1 MAPQRSLIINA
12 PWYVPQAH
20 QTLLALFTKPNY
32 HGLFSK
38 IIFMGSSAPLAA
50 LKPSALL
57 SSYLSATAPDSTCA
71 SAAAITGTGAAASAS
86 AIPGA
91 DAGFSTGAIAGA
103 SAGAYAN
110 ERQELFEVLDEL
122 GRRYRQW
129 AQQEGISL
137 LVCGMAAKRFYQDS
151 KLSTFDGLAL
161 TGYMEVLS
169 VINGPIEEVV
179 IW

>member
-38 IIFMGSSAPLAA
+38 IIFMGSSVPLAA
-50 LKPSALL
+50 LQPSALL
-57 SSYLSATAPDSTCA
+57 SSYLSASASADTCA
-71 SAAAITGTGAAASAS
+71 STSADTSAS
-86 AIPGA
+86 ALTSSCA
-91 DAGFSTGAIAGA
+91 SAVA
-103 SAGAYAN
+103 SAGAYAHQG
-110 ERQELFEVLDEL
+110 QELFEVLNEL
-122 GRRYRQW
+122 GMRYRQW
-129 AQQEGISL
+129 AKQEGITL

-151 KLSTFDGLAL
+151 KLSTFYGLAL

-169 VINGPIEEVV
+169 VINGPREEVV

>member
-57 SSYLSATAPDSTCA
+57 SSYLSATASADTSSCA
-71 SAAAITGTGAAASAS
+71 ST
-86 AIPGA
+86 
-91 DAGFSTGAIAGA
+91 GA
-103 SAGAYAN
+103 SAGAYAH
-110 ERQELFEVLDEL
+110 EGQELFAVLDEL

>member
-71 SAAAITGTGAAASAS
+71 SAAAITGTGAAASA
-86 AIPGA
+86 
-91 DAGFSTGAIAGA
+91 
-103 SAGAYAN
+103 GAYAH
-110 ERQELFEVLDEL
+110 EGQVLFEVLDEL

>member
-57 SSYLSATAPDSTCA
+57 SSYLSATASTD
-71 SAAAITGTGAAASAS
+71 TSAS
-86 AIPGA
+86 TSACA
-91 DAGFSTGAIAGA
+91 STGASTGA
-103 SAGAYAN
+103 MAGAYAN
-110 ERQELFEVLDEL
+110 ERQELFEVLDEI
-122 GRRYRQW
+122 GMRYRQW

>member
-57 SSYLSATAPDSTCA
+57 SSYLSATASADTSASTSASSCA
-71 SAAAITGTGAAASAS
+71 STVA
-86 AIPGA
+86 
-91 DAGFSTGAIAGA
+91 STGAIAGA
-103 SAGAYAN
+103 YAH
-110 ERQELFEVLDEL
+110 EGQELFEVLDEL
-122 GRRYRQW
+122 GMRYRQW
-129 AQQEGISL
+129 AQQEGITL

-169 VINGPIEEVV
+169 VINGPMEEVV

>member
-50 LKPSALL
+50 IKPSALL

-71 SAAAITGTGAAASAS
+71 SAAAITGSAASTGAAASAS
-86 AIPGA
+86 AGTRA
-91 DAGFSTGAIAGA
+91 DASTGADT
-103 SAGAYAN
+103 GAYTN
-110 ERQELFEVLDEL
+110 EGQELCELLDEL
-122 GRRYRQW
+122 GMRYRQW
-129 AQQEGISL
+129 AQQEGITL

-169 VINGPIEEVV
+169 IINGPREEVV

>member
-12 PWYVPQAH
+12 PWYVPKAH
-20 QTLLALFTKPNY
+20 QTLLALFTKANY

-57 SSYLSATAPDSTCA
+57 SSYLSTTVSADTST
-71 SAAAITGTGAAASAS
+71 SASAS
-86 AIPGA
+86 NSASTGA
-91 DAGFSTGAIAGA
+91 STGAIAGA
-103 SAGAYAN
+103 YAY
-110 ERQELFEVLDEL
+110 ERQELFVVLDEL
-122 GRRYRQW
+122 GMRYRQW
-129 AQQEGISL
+129 AQQEGITL

>member
-12 PWYVPQAH
+12 PWYVPKAH
-20 QTLLALFTKPNY
+20 QTLLALFTKANY

-38 IIFMGSSAPLAA
+38 IIFMSSSAPLAA

-57 SSYLSATAPDSTCA
+57 SSYLSATA
-71 SAAAITGTGAAASAS
+71 SANTSASAS
-86 AIPGA
+86 ASASNSASTGA
-91 DAGFSTGAIAGA
+91 STGAIAGA
-103 SAGAYAN
+103 YAY
-110 ERQELFEVLDEL
+110 ERQELFVVLDEL
-122 GRRYRQW
+122 GMRYRQW
-129 AQQEGISL
+129 AQQEGITL

>member
-57 SSYLSATAPDSTCA
+57 SSYLSATASTDTSACA
-71 SAAAITGTGAAASAS
+71 SICA
-86 AIPGA
+86 
-91 DAGFSTGAIAGA
+91 STGAM
-103 SAGAYAN
+103 AGAYAH
-110 ERQELFEVLDEL
+110 EGQELFAVLDEL

>member
-38 IIFMGSSAPLAA
+38 IIFMGSSAPLAD

-71 SAAAITGTGAAASAS
+71 SAAAITGA
-86 AIPGA
+86 
-91 DAGFSTGAIAGA
+91 STGAM
-103 SAGAYAN
+103 AGAYAN
-110 ERQELFEVLDEL
+110 ERQELFEVLDEI
-122 GRRYRQW
+122 GMRYRQW
-129 AQQEGISL
+129 AEQEGISL

>member
-57 SSYLSATAPDSTCA
+57 SSYLSATASTDTSASTSACA
-71 SAAAITGTGAAASAS
+71 SICAS
-86 AIPGA
+86 
-91 DAGFSTGAIAGA
+91 TGA

-122 GRRYRQW
+122 GMRYRQW

>member
-57 SSYLSATAPDSTCA
+57 SSYLSATANADTSSCA
-71 SAAAITGTGAAASAS
+71 SICA
-86 AIPGA
+86 
-91 DAGFSTGAIAGA
+91 STGAM
-103 SAGAYAN
+103 AGAYAH
-110 ERQELFEVLDEL
+110 EGQELFDVLDEL
-122 GRRYRQW
+122 GMRYRQW

>member
-71 SAAAITGTGAAASAS
+71 SAAAITGTGAAA
-86 AIPGA
+86 I
-91 DAGFSTGAIAGA
+91 
-103 SAGAYAN
+103 AGAYAH
-110 ERQELFEVLDEL
+110 EGQELFEVLDEL
-122 GRRYRQW
+122 GMRYRQW

>member
-71 SAAAITGTGAAASAS
+71 SAAAITGTGAAA
-86 AIPGA
+86 I
-91 DAGFSTGAIAGA
+91 
-103 SAGAYAN
+103 AGAYAN
-110 ERQELFEVLDEL
+110 ERQELFAVLDEI
-122 GRRYRQW
+122 GMRYRQW

-169 VINGPIEEVV
+169 VINGPIEKVV

>member
-57 SSYLSATAPDSTCA
+57 SSYLSATASTDTSACAIASSCA
-71 SAAAITGTGAAASAS
+71 SICAS
-86 AIPGA
+86 
-91 DAGFSTGAIAGA
+91 TGA
-103 SAGAYAN
+103 SAGAYAH
-110 ERQELFEVLDEL
+110 EGQELFEVLDEL

>member
-57 SSYLSATAPDSTCA
+57 SSYLSATANADTSSCA
-71 SAAAITGTGAAASAS
+71 SICA
-86 AIPGA
+86 
-91 DAGFSTGAIAGA
+91 STGAMA
-103 SAGAYAN
+103 SAYAH
-110 ERQELFEVLDEL
+110 EGQELFEVLDEL

>member
-57 SSYLSATAPDSTCA
+57 SSYLSATANADT
-71 SAAAITGTGAAASAS
+71 SAS
-86 AIPGA
+86 TSACVIA
-91 DAGFSTGAIAGA
+91 SSCASTGASTGA
-103 SAGAYAN
+103 MAGAYAH
-110 ERQELFEVLDEL
+110 EGQELFEVLDEL

>member
-57 SSYLSATAPDSTCA
+57 SSYLSATASADTST
-71 SAAAITGTGAAASAS
+71 SASAS
-86 AIPGA
+86 ASTGA
-91 DAGFSTGAIAGA
+91 STGAIAGA
-103 SAGAYAN
+103 YAY
-110 ERQELFEVLDEL
+110 ERQELFVVLDEL
-122 GRRYRQW
+122 GMRYRQW
-129 AQQEGISL
+129 AQQESITL

>member
-57 SSYLSATAPDSTCA
+57 SSYLSATASADTSSCA
-71 SAAAITGTGAAASAS
+71 SICAS
-86 AIPGA
+86 
-91 DAGFSTGAIAGA
+91 TGA
-103 SAGAYAN
+103 SAGAYAH
-110 ERQELFEVLDEL
+110 EGQELFEVLDEL
-122 GRRYRQW
+122 GMRYRQW
-129 AQQEGISL
+129 AQQEGITL

-169 VINGPIEEVV
+169 VINGPMEEVV

>member
-12 PWYVPQAH
+12 PWYVPKAH
-20 QTLLALFTKPNY
+20 QTLLALFTKANY

-38 IIFMGSSAPLAA
+38 IIFMSSSAPLAA

-57 SSYLSATAPDSTCA
+57 SSYLSATA
-71 SAAAITGTGAAASAS
+71 SANTSASAS
-86 AIPGA
+86 ASNSASASTGA
-91 DAGFSTGAIAGA
+91 STGAIAGA
-103 SAGAYAN
+103 YAY
-110 ERQELFEVLDEL
+110 ERQELFVVLDEL
-122 GRRYRQW
+122 GMRYRQW
-129 AQQEGISL
+129 AQQEGITL

>member
-12 PWYVPQAH
+12 PWYVPKAH

-38 IIFMGSSAPLAA
+38 IIFMSSSAPLAA
-50 LKPSALL
+50 IKPSALL
-57 SSYLSATAPDSTCA
+57 SSYLSATVSADTST
-71 SAAAITGTGAAASAS
+71 SASAS
-86 AIPGA
+86 NSASASTGA
-91 DAGFSTGAIAGA
+91 STGAIAGA
-103 SAGAYAN
+103 YAY
-110 ERQELFEVLDEL
+110 ERQELFVVLDEL
-122 GRRYRQW
+122 GMRYRQW
-129 AQQEGISL
+129 AQQEGITL

>member
-20 QTLLALFTKPNY
+20 QTLLDLFTKPNY

-50 LKPSALL
+50 IKPSALL
-57 SSYLSATAPDSTCA
+57 SSYLSATASADTSTSA
-71 SAAAITGTGAAASAS
+71 STGTSTSASAS
-86 AIPGA
+86 
-91 DAGFSTGAIAGA
+91 TGASTSAM
-103 SAGAYAN
+103 AGAYAY
-110 ERQELFEVLDEL
+110 ERQELFVVLDEL
-122 GRRYRQW
+122 GMRYRQW
-129 AQQEGISL
+129 AQQEGITL

>member
-57 SSYLSATAPDSTCA
+57 SSYLSATASTDTSASTSACA
-71 SAAAITGTGAAASAS
+71 SICAS
-86 AIPGA
+86 
-91 DAGFSTGAIAGA
+91 AGA
-103 SAGAYAN
+103 SAGAYAH
-110 ERQELFEVLDEL
+110 EGQELFEVLDEL
-122 GRRYRQW
+122 GMRYRQW

>member
-12 PWYVPQAH
+12 PWYVPKAH

-57 SSYLSATAPDSTCA
+57 SSYLSTTVSADTST
-71 SAAAITGTGAAASAS
+71 SASAS
-86 AIPGA
+86 NSASTGA
-91 DAGFSTGAIAGA
+91 STGAIAGA
-103 SAGAYAN
+103 YAY
-110 ERQELFEVLDEL
+110 ERQELFVVLDEL
-122 GRRYRQW
+122 GMRYRQW
-129 AQQEGISL
+129 AQQEGITL

>member
-57 SSYLSATAPDSTCA
+57 SSYLSATASTDTSACA
-71 SAAAITGTGAAASAS
+71 IA
-86 AIPGA
+86 
-91 DAGFSTGAIAGA
+91 STGASAGA
-103 SAGAYAN
+103 SAGAYAH
-110 ERQELFEVLDEL
+110 EGQELFEVLDEL
-122 GRRYRQW
+122 GMRYRQW
-129 AQQEGISL
+129 AQQEGITL

-169 VINGPIEEVV
+169 VINGSIEEVV

>member
-57 SSYLSATAPDSTCA
+57 SSYLSATASTD
-71 SAAAITGTGAAASAS
+71 TSAS
-86 AIPGA
+86 TSACA
-91 DAGFSTGAIAGA
+91 STGASTGA
-103 SAGAYAN
+103 MAGAYAH
-110 ERQELFEVLDEL
+110 EGQELFAVLDEL
-122 GRRYRQW
+122 GMRYRQW
-129 AQQEGISL
+129 AQQEGITL
-137 LVCGMAAKRFYQDS
+137 LVCGMAAKRFYQYS

>member
-57 SSYLSATAPDSTCA
+57 SSYLSATARTDTSASTSACA
-71 SAAAITGTGAAASAS
+71 SICAS
-86 AIPGA
+86 
-91 DAGFSTGAIAGA
+91 AGA
-103 SAGAYAN
+103 SAGAYAH
-110 ERQELFEVLDEL
+110 EGQELFAVLDEL

>member
-57 SSYLSATAPDSTCA
+57 SSYLSATASTD
-71 SAAAITGTGAAASAS
+71 TSAS
-86 AIPGA
+86 TSACAIA
-91 DAGFSTGAIAGA
+91 SSCASTGASTSAM
-103 SAGAYAN
+103 AGAYAH
-110 ERQELFEVLDEL
+110 EGQELFEVLDEL

>member
-71 SAAAITGTGAAASAS
+71 SAAAISGTGAAASA
-86 AIPGA
+86 
-91 DAGFSTGAIAGA
+91 
-103 SAGAYAN
+103 GAYAH
-110 ERQELFEVLDEL
+110 EGQVLFEVLDEL
-122 GRRYRQW
+122 GMRYRQW

>member
-57 SSYLSATAPDSTCA
+57 SSYLSATAS
-71 SAAAITGTGAAASAS
+71 TGTSAS
-86 AIPGA
+86 TSACAIA
-91 DAGFSTGAIAGA
+91 SSCASTGASTGA
-103 SAGAYAN
+103 MAGAYAN
-110 ERQELFEVLDEL
+110 ERQELFAVLDEI
-122 GRRYRQW
+122 GMRYRQW

>member
-57 SSYLSATAPDSTCA
+57 SSYLSATASADTSACA
-71 SAAAITGTGAAASAS
+71 IASSCA
-86 AIPGA
+86 
-91 DAGFSTGAIAGA
+91 STGASTGA
-103 SAGAYAN
+103 MAGAYAN
-110 ERQELFEVLDEL
+110 ERQELFAVLDEL

>member
-57 SSYLSATAPDSTCA
+57 SSYLSATASTDTSAGTSACA
-71 SAAAITGTGAAASAS
+71 
-86 AIPGA
+86 
-91 DAGFSTGAIAGA
+91 STGASTGA
-103 SAGAYAN
+103 MAGAYAH
-110 ERQELFEVLDEL
+110 EGQELFEVLDEL

>member
-12 PWYVPQAH
+12 PWYVPKAH

-57 SSYLSATAPDSTCA
+57 SSYLSTTVSADTST
-71 SAAAITGTGAAASAS
+71 SASAS
-86 AIPGA
+86 NSASTGA
-91 DAGFSTGAIAGA
+91 STGAIAGA
-103 SAGAYAN
+103 YAY
-110 ERQELFEVLDEL
+110 ERQELFVVLDEL
-122 GRRYRQW
+122 GMRYRQW
-129 AQQEGISL
+129 AQQEGITL

-169 VINGPIEEVV
+169 VINGPIDEVV

>member
-12 PWYVPQAH
+12 PWYVPKAH
-20 QTLLALFTKPNY
+20 QTLLALFTKANY

-57 SSYLSATAPDSTCA
+57 SSYLSATASADTST
-71 SAAAITGTGAAASAS
+71 SASAS
-86 AIPGA
+86 NSASASTGA
-91 DAGFSTGAIAGA
+91 STGAIAGA
-103 SAGAYAN
+103 YAY
-110 ERQELFEVLDEL
+110 ERQELFVVLDEL
-122 GRRYRQW
+122 GMRYRQW
-129 AQQEGISL
+129 AQQEGITL

>member
-20 QTLLALFTKPNY
+20 QTLLALFTKANY

-57 SSYLSATAPDSTCA
+57 SSYLSTTVSADTST
-71 SAAAITGTGAAASAS
+71 SASAS
-86 AIPGA
+86 NSASTGA
-91 DAGFSTGAIAGA
+91 STGAIAGA
-103 SAGAYAN
+103 YAY
-110 ERQELFEVLDEL
+110 ERQELFVVLDEL
-122 GRRYRQW
+122 GMRYRQW
-129 AQQEGISL
+129 AQQEGITL

>member
-57 SSYLSATAPDSTCA
+57 SSYLSATASADTSAGTSACA
-71 SAAAITGTGAAASAS
+71 ST
-86 AIPGA
+86 
-91 DAGFSTGAIAGA
+91 GA
-103 SAGAYAN
+103 SAGAYAH
-110 ERQELFEVLDEL
+110 EGQELFEVLDEL

>member
-57 SSYLSATAPDSTCA
+57 SSYLSATASTDTSAGTSACA
-71 SAAAITGTGAAASAS
+71 
-86 AIPGA
+86 
-91 DAGFSTGAIAGA
+91 STGASTGA
-103 SAGAYAN
+103 MAGAYAH
-110 ERQELFEVLDEL
+110 EGQELFAVLDEL

>member
-57 SSYLSATAPDSTCA
+57 SSYLSATASADTSTSASTGTSTSSCA
-71 SAAAITGTGAAASAS
+71 STGA
-86 AIPGA
+86 
-91 DAGFSTGAIAGA
+91 STGAIAGA
-103 SAGAYAN
+103 YAY
-110 ERQELFEVLDEL
+110 ERQELFVVLDEL
-122 GRRYRQW
+122 GMRYRQW
-129 AQQEGISL
+129 AQQEGITL

>member
-57 SSYLSATAPDSTCA
+57 SSYLSATASTD
-71 SAAAITGTGAAASAS
+71 TSAS
-86 AIPGA
+86 TSACA
-91 DAGFSTGAIAGA
+91 STGASTGA
-103 SAGAYAN
+103 MAGAYAH
-110 ERQELFEVLDEL
+110 EGQELFEVLDEL

>member
-57 SSYLSATAPDSTCA
+57 SSYLSATASTGTSSCA
-71 SAAAITGTGAAASAS
+71 ST
-86 AIPGA
+86 
-91 DAGFSTGAIAGA
+91 GA
-103 SAGAYAN
+103 SAGAYAH
-110 ERQELFEVLDEL
+110 EGQELFEVLEEL
-122 GRRYRQW
+122 GMRYRQW